1 MLRIDWK
8 DTFNKGW
15 DMYQQ
20 KGNISDKQYG
30 RNNSSS
36 RIQPRKSENK
46 KLKNNKKIKHSENKN
61 NDNF

>member
-1 MLRIDWK
+1 
-8 DTFNKGW
+8 
-15 DMYQQ
+15 MYQQ